1 MESLSGVQN
10 GSVYR
15 LFQHGAGRCGSGER
29 VSSMRAQQVHRGTDG
44 DNTGRIDVIMR
55 EVVMPL
61 DVIEIYRVRN
71 AGHLIEVF
79 EVTGQIRVVDDAPE
93 VAFEMSMIDGVK
105 PDEGDKESPIGFD
118 ELRAEEIAPLAESGV
133 QLIQRREE

>member
-1 MESLSGVQN
+1 
-10 GSVYR
+10 
-15 LFQHGAGRCGSGER
+15 
-29 VSSMRAQQVHRGTDG
+29 
-44 DNTGRIDVIMR
+44 MR

-61 DVIEIYRVRN
+61 DVIEIHRVRN

-79 EVTGQIRVVDDAPE
+79 EVTGQIRVVDDAPD
-93 VAFEMSMIDGVK
+93 VAFEMSMIDGIK

-118 ELRAEEIAPLAESGV
+118 ELRTEEIAPLAESGV